1 MFGWSRNS
9 RSSPFTLNT
18 SALALTARA
27 PRAPERKMECSRNSA
42 KLVFVATPEIP
53 LIDTWAP
60 RVPSR
65 NSMLT

>member
-1 MFGWSRNS
+1 
-9 RSSPFTLNT
+9 
-18 SALALTARA
+18 
-27 PRAPERKMECSRNSA
+27 MECSRNSA
-42 KLVFVATPEIP
+42 KLVFVATPEMP